1 MLIENVLN
9 ARHTYKNKIRAKQSI
24 STFLCSKKNKIQEA
38 KKNIKNMRKA
48 SESQTMLKI
57 AIALSH
63 PPPPPSLPSLL
74 NNNNDENQV
83 NLKMSEKFVS

>member
-1 MLIENVLN
+1 
-9 ARHTYKNKIRAKQSI
+9 
-24 STFLCSKKNKIQEA
+24 
-38 KKNIKNMRKA
+38 MRKA

-63 PPPPPSLPSLL
+63 PPPPSLPSLL

>member
-1 MLIENVLN
+1 MPDIHIRIRF
-9 ARHTYKNKIRAKQSI
+9 AQNKAFPLSCVQ
-24 STFLCSKKNKIQEA
+24 KKKIQEA

-63 PPPPPSLPSLL
+63 PPPPSLPSLL